1 MKTFFNFSA
10 SMILIVL
17 LLCGCGS
24 SIPQQSATTSNSLPL
39 ETNTPIS
46 PTPTNTRTPVNL
58 LPVRGLYVQF
68 ERRGWSS
75 EWWSGQ
81 VISDF
86 NSMDD
91 VVGYTVAEEVSLQLD
106 QIKMLGVNTI
116 AFELRSSAA
125 TYDPGQFI
133 PPNCNISPALGLQ
146 YPQPTETELDNLVA
160 FLDLVQS
167 KEMKVFLR
175 LVNTHMEG
183 QPTSENETWLGS
195 ILKQVG
201 NHPALD
207 LVLFEGSPFLVDTNG
222 DSIMD
227 SCGGPAEPGLWEGPD
242 SISGN
247 YVRWAINYA
256 HSLGVPYRKL
266 SAQAIVGNYYVQM
279 QPANPFMTD
288 GHFWDPVQVQKIIFD
303 GLEVP
308 ENERT
313 YALSFYEHRKCSDA
327 AELPCEDL
335 NPHQWAMETANGVFD
350 VIGRG
355 NGARVV
361 AVEMGLLPPAEPGW
375 TTEQALES
383 LVWVMQTTGIDGGCF
398 WRWTSFDN
406 GEDADPSLA
415 LPIKLR
421 GEDYRFTPVKEV
433 LERLY
438 TFGLVSEPDFSLKK

>member
-1 MKTFFNFSA
+1 MKTFFNFNA

-313 YALSFYEHRKCSDA
+313 YALSFMSIASA
-327 AELPCEDL
+327 AMQPNYL
-335 NPHQWAMETANGVFD
+335 
-350 VIGRG
+350 
-355 NGARVV
+355 AR
-361 AVEMGLLPPAEPGW
+361 
-375 TTEQALES
+375 
-383 LVWVMQTTGIDGGCF
+383 I
-398 WRWTSFDN
+398 
-406 GEDADPSLA
+406 
-415 LPIKLR
+415 
-421 GEDYRFTPVKEV
+421 
-433 LERLY
+433 
-438 TFGLVSEPDFSLKK
+438 

>member
-1 MKTFFNFSA
+1 
-10 SMILIVL
+10 
-17 LLCGCGS
+17 
-24 SIPQQSATTSNSLPL
+24 
-39 ETNTPIS
+39 
-46 PTPTNTRTPVNL
+46 
-58 LPVRGLYVQF
+58 
-68 ERRGWSS
+68 
-75 EWWSGQ
+75 
-81 VISDF
+81 
-86 NSMDD
+86 MDE
-91 VVGYTVAEEVSLQLD
+91 VVGHTVAEEVSLQLD
-106 QIKMLGVNTI
+106 LIRLLGVNTI

-125 TYDPGQFI
+125 TYDAGPFI

-146 YPQPTETELDNLVA
+146 YPQPTETELENLEA
-160 FLDLVQS
+160 FLDLVQT

-183 QPTSENETWLGS
+183 QPTNDNETWLGS
-195 ILKQVG
+195 ILKQIG

-242 SISGN
+242 SVSAN
-247 YVRWAINYA
+247 YVRWAIDYA
-256 HSLGVPYRKL
+256 YSLGVPYRRL

-279 QPANPFMTD
+279 QPENPFMTD
-288 GHFWDPVQVQKIIFD
+288 GHFWDPVHVQKIIFD
-303 GLEVP
+303 DLAVP

-313 YALSFYEHRKCSDA
+313 YALSFYEHRKCSTA

-355 NGARVV
+355 SGARVV
-361 AVEMGLLPPAEPGW
+361 AVEMGLLPPTEPGW

-383 LVWVMQTTGIDGGCF
+383 LIWVMQATGMDGGCF

-406 GEDADPSLA
+406 GEDADPTLA

-421 GEDYRFTPVKEV
+421 GADYAFTPVKEL
-433 LERLY
+433 LEKLY
-438 TFGLVSEPDFSLKK
+438 TLGLESEPDFFSK

>member
-1 MKTFFNFSA
+1 MKYFCKICA
-10 SMILIVL
+10 LLILVVILVCSCSTPIPEQPVSTSTL
-17 LLCGCGS
+17 L
-24 SIPQQSATTSNSLPL
+24 PV
-39 ETNTPIS
+39 ETNTTIL
-46 PTPTNTRTPVNL
+46 PTPTETPIPANL

-68 ERRGWSS
+68 ERRGWPS

-86 NSMDD
+86 NSMDE
-91 VVGYTVAEEVSLQLD
+91 VVGHTVAEEVSLQLD
-106 QIKMLGVNTI
+106 QIKLLGVNTI

-125 TYDPGQFI
+125 TYDPGPFI
-133 PPNCNISPALGLQ
+133 PPNCNLSPALGLQ
-146 YPQPTETELDNLVA
+146 YPQPTETELNNLVA

-167 KEMKVFLR
+167 KDMKVFLR
-175 LVNTHMEG
+175 LVNTHMES
-183 QPTSENETWLGS
+183 QPTGDNETWLGS

-242 SISGN
+242 SVSAN
-247 YVRWAINYA
+247 YVRWAIDYA
-256 HSLGVPYRKL
+256 HSLGIPYRKL
-266 SAQAIVGNYYVQM
+266 SAQAIVGNYYIQM
-279 QPANPFMTD
+279 QPENPFMTD

-303 GLEVP
+303 DLAVP
-308 ENERT
+308 ESERT
-313 YALSFYEHRKCSDA
+313 YALSFYEHRKCSTA

-335 NPHQWAMETANGVFD
+335 EPHQWAMETANGVFD

-383 LVWVMQTTGIDGGCF
+383 LGWVMQATGIDGGCF

-406 GEDADPSLA
+406 GEDADPLLA

-421 GEDYRFTPVKEV
+421 GVDYTFTPVKEV
-433 LERLY
+433 IEKLY
-438 TFGLVSEPDFSLKK
+438 TFGLESEPVFPSK